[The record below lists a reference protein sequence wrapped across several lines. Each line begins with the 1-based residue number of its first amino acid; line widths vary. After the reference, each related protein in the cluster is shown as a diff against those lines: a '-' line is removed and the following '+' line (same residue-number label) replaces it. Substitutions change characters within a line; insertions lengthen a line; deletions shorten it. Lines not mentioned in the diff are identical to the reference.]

1 MPIKAIKFIAV
12 LAAMIKILII
22 DDHPLV
28 IDGIKTMLQDLA
40 YYQIAGV
47 KTGKDALQFL
57 EHNSVDLIL
66 LDINLPD
73 IDGLALCE
81 VLRRQSK
88 TVKIVGLTYV
98 NEAGIITQLI
108 KKGANGYLLK
118 NMEREELINAIN
130 LVLDGSIYLSKGAS
144 DKIVQQ
150 LQHLE
155 LPSTNVPALT
165 RREKEILELL
175 AEGLTSHDIANRLF
189 LSAYTVDTHRKN
201 MLQKFNVHNTQ
212 ALLKVVNS
220 FKMLG

>member
-1 MPIKAIKFIAV
+1 MTGLKISLQAGHCIPTIA
-12 LAAMIKILII
+12 
-22 DDHPLV
+22 
-28 IDGIKTMLQDLA
+28 
-40 YYQIAGV
+40 
-47 KTGKDALQFL
+47 FL
-57 EHNSVDLIL
+57 K
-66 LDINLPD
+66 
-73 IDGLALCE
+73 
-81 VLRRQSK
+81 SK
-88 TVKIVGLTYV
+88 L
-98 NEAGIITQLI
+98 
-108 KKGANGYLLK
+108 
-118 NMEREELINAIN
+118 
-130 LVLDGSIYLSKGAS
+130 GSA
-144 DKIVQQ
+144 QQ

>member
-1 MPIKAIKFIAV
+1 MYKKCFI
-12 LAAMIKILII
+12 IFNNHRPEII
-22 DDHPLV
+22 YTMTGLQGYFQAGHCIPTIAFLKSKLV
-28 IDGIKTMLQDLA
+28 SA
-40 YYQIAGV
+40 
-47 KTGKDALQFL
+47 
-57 EHNSVDLIL
+57 H
-66 LDINLPD
+66 
-73 IDGLALCE
+73 
-81 VLRRQSK
+81 
-88 TVKIVGLTYV
+88 
-98 NEAGIITQLI
+98 
-108 KKGANGYLLK
+108 YLL
-118 NMEREELINAIN
+118 
-130 LVLDGSIYLSKGAS
+130 
-144 DKIVQQ
+144 QQ